1 MPLLWNPDP
10 REPEGDLTLAL
21 VVFAFV
27 MVAVVTLGM
36 MVRGVAP

>member
-10 REPEGDLTLAL
+10 KDPEGDFTLAL

-27 MVAVVTLGM
+27 MCAVTVLGM
-36 MVRGVAP
+36 MFR